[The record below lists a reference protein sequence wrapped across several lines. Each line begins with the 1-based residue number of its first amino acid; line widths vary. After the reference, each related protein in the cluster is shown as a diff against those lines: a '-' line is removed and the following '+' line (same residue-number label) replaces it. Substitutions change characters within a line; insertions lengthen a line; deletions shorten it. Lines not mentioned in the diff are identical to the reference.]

1 MIEVALELSRAVHDL
16 KGLDFLSIKVAAEQE
31 AMLSQT
37 VVQKASDEI
46 YGVIC
51 KEASA
56 RVRGDAPLCEKVLS
70 FLEKS
75 ASLLKREDISPEMGV
90 KLAAAV
96 VVDETY
102 QSLIDGTDDTRLQQK
117 YATQK
122 AYGRE
127 FFLELVR
134 EVI

>member
-1 MIEVALELSRAVHDL
+1 MIEVALELSQVVHDL
-16 KGLDFLSIKVAAEQE
+16 KGLDFLSVKVAAEQD
-31 AMLSQT
+31 AMISQT
-37 VVQKASDEI
+37 VVKTASDEI

-51 KEASA
+51 KEAFV
-56 RVRGDAPLCEKVLS
+56 RVRGDAPLCEKVVS

-102 QSLIDGTDDTRLQQK
+102 QALIGGTQDARLKQK
-117 YATQK
+117 YASQQ

>member
-1 MIEVALELSRAVHDL
+1 MIATALELSKTVHNL
-16 KGLDFLSIKVAAEQE
+16 KGLDYLSVKVAAEQE
-31 AMLSQT
+31 TLVSQH
-37 VVQKASDEI
+37 VVRQASDAL

-56 RVRGDAPLCEKVLS
+56 RVSDKVLLCDRVVS

-75 ASLLKREDISPEMGV
+75 AKLLSRENISAEMRV

-96 VVDETY
+96 VVDDAYTELRKG
-102 QSLIDGTDDTRLQQK
+102 SDAAQQK
-117 YATQK
+117 YAEQQS
-122 AYGRE
+122 YGRE

>member
-1 MIEVALELSRAVHDL
+1 MIEVALELSQTVHNL
-16 KGLDFLSIKVAAEQE
+16 KGLDYLSVKVAAEQE
-31 AMLSQT
+31 TLLSQE
-37 VVQKASDEI
+37 VVKQAADTL

-51 KEASA
+51 KEASD
-56 RVRGDAPLCEKVLS
+56 RTRGDAPLCDKVVA
-70 FLEKS
+70 FLTKS
-75 ASLLKREDISPEMGV
+75 ASLLKREDISPEMGI
-90 KLAAAV
+90 KIAAAV

-102 QSLIDGTDDTRLQQK
+102 QSLLDGTEDKATQQK
-117 YATQK
+117 YAEQQ

>member
-1 MIEVALELSRAVHDL
+1 MIEIALELSQAVHNL
-16 KGLDFLSIKVAAEQE
+16 KGLDYLSIKVAAEQE
-31 AMLSQT
+31 TMLSQV
-37 VVQKASDEI
+37 VVQKAADEL

-51 KEASA
+51 KEASD
-56 RVRGDAPLCEKVLS
+56 RTKEDKPLCDKVVS
-70 FLEKS
+70 FLVKS
-75 ASLLKREDISPEMGV
+75 ARLLKREDISPEMSV

-102 QSLIDGTDDTRLQQK
+102 QALHNAAKDEYAQQK
-117 YATQK
+117 YAEQQ

>member
-1 MIEVALELSRAVHDL
+1 MIEVALELSRTIHDL
-16 KGLDFLSIKVAAEQE
+16 KGLDYLSVKVAAEQE
-31 AMLSQT
+31 TMFSQEL
-37 VVQKASDEI
+37 VQKAASEI

-56 RVRGDAPLCEKVLS
+56 RVNGETPLSDKVVS

-75 ASLLKREDISPEMGV
+75 AALLKREDISPEMRV

-96 VVDETY
+96 VVDGTY
-102 QSLIDGTDDTRLQQK
+102 QSLIDAAKDESTQQK
-117 YATQK
+117 YAAQQ